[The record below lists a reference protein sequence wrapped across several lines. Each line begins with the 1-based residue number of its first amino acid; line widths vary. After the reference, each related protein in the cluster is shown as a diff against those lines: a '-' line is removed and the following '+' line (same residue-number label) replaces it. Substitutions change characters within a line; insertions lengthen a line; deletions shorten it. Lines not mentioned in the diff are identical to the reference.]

1 MCGCRSGSAA
11 VVGAGLGGLT
21 AALAL
26 QRAGWR
32 VRVYEQAERLGEVGA
47 GISVSPG
54 AGRSLESLG
63 LGPALLAASDPVPDV
78 AFADY
83 ATGALLAG
91 TLQKAP
97 PVDRGF
103 EEARHIHRADLHALL
118 LDAVVAA
125 DPDAVVTGRRLV
137 DVADDGSTVTMGFVD
152 GSSAVADLLIG
163 ADGSRSAV
171 RAALFGPGAPVF
183 AGQVAYRCLIPRA
196 IAEPYLGAGSAVVS
210 VGPSRIFHRYLIRHG
225 ALVNVIGIARTDAWT
240 GEGWNSPAT
249 NEEFQA
255 VYADFN
261 ADVRGLI
268 GCAPAASLIKWALYV
283 RPPLETWS
291 RGRVTLLGDAAHPI
305 LPFLGLGA
313 ALAIEDGVVLAQAL
327 EDAADIETGLA
338 AFQSLRQDRVETVR
352 TQTIRQGEIIQGE
365 APDAKTIAASPSQD
379 QRLFQYD
386 PTRAVAH
393 G

>member
-1 MCGCRSGSAA
+1 MSPGSAA

-32 VRVYEQAERLGEVGA
+32 VRVYEQADRLGEVGA

-54 AGRSLESLG
+54 AGRSLEALG

-78 AFADY
+78 AFADH
-83 ATGALLAG
+83 ATGAVLAG
-91 TLQKAP
+91 TLQRTA

-103 EEARHIHRADLHALL
+103 EDPRHIHRADVHRLL
-118 LDAVVAA
+118 LNAVTSN
-125 DPDAVVTGRRLV
+125 DPDAVVTGKRLV
-137 DVADDGSTVTMGFVD
+137 DVVDDGSSVTARFSD
-152 GSSAVADLLIG
+152 GPRVAADLLVG
-163 ADGSRSAV
+163 ADGARSAV
-171 RAALFGPGAPVF
+171 RAHLFGPGAPVF
-183 AGQVAYRCLIPRA
+183 AGQVAYRCLIPRG
-196 IAEPYLGAGSAVVS
+196 IAEPYLSAGSAVVS

-240 GEGWNSPAT
+240 GEGWNTPAT
-249 NEEFQA
+249 TQEFLEL
-255 VYADFN
+255 YADFN
-261 ADVRGLI
+261 ADVLGLI
-268 GCAPAASLIKWALYV
+268 GRAPAASLIKWALYV
-283 RPPLETWS
+283 RPPLDTWS
-291 RGRVTLLGDAAHPI
+291 RGRVSLLGDAAHPI

-338 AFQSLRQDRVETVR
+338 AFQPLRQDRVETVR

-365 APDAKTIAASPSQD
+365 TPDAKSIAASPSQD

-386 PTRAVAH
+386 PIRAT
-393 G
+393 

>member
-1 MCGCRSGSAA
+1 MLPGSAA

-32 VRVYEQAERLGEVGA
+32 VRVYEQADRLGEVGA

-63 LGPALLAASDPVPDV
+63 LGPTLLAASDPVPDV
-78 AFADY
+78 AFADH
-83 ATGALLAG
+83 ATGTLLAG
-91 TLQKAP
+91 TLQKAL

-118 LDAVVAA
+118 LKAVTSG
-125 DPDAVVTGRRLV
+125 DPDAVVTGRKLV
-137 DVADDGSTVTMGFVD
+137 AVEDDGSSVAARFAD
-152 GSSAVADLLIG
+152 GSTAAADLLVG

-171 RAALFGPGAPVF
+171 RAHLFGPGAPVF
-183 AGQVAYRCLIPRA
+183 AGQVAYRCLIPRE
-196 IAEPYLGAGSAVVS
+196 IAEPYLSAGSAVVS

-225 ALVNVIGIARTDAWT
+225 ALVNVIGIARIDAWT
-240 GEGWNSPAT
+240 GEGWNTPAT
-249 NEEFQA
+249 TQEFLEL
-255 VYADFN
+255 YADFN

-268 GCAPAASLIKWALYV
+268 GCAAVRVADQVGALRSAAPRNL
-283 RPPLETWS
+283 R

-327 EDAADIETGLA
+327 EDARDIERALVS
-338 AFQSLRQDRVETVR
+338 FQALRQDRVETVR

-379 QRLFQYD
+379 QRLFQFD
-386 PTRAVAH
+386 PT